1 VRSSVDRRALYDLA
15 HLGEAI
21 GDPSRAAMLI
31 ALMGGVA
38 RPASELARAAGIAP
52 STASSHLRQLVRAGL
67 VVGREQGRHRY
78 FALAGPRVAE
88 TIERLATLH
97 EGSPPRVLR
106 HDDALAVAR
115 TCYTHL
121 AGRIAVAFWAR
132 AAERGWVRW
141 GDTKVSLSTKGYE
154 ELARQGLDVDASLP
168 GSPCLDWTE
177 RRPHVSGRLGIA
189 LCAALLESGWLKRT
203 PDSRALRVTSRG
215 ERGFAVLGVSGLV
228 R

>member
-1 VRSSVDRRALYDLA
+1 VRSSLDRRALYDLA

-38 RPASELARAAGIAP
+38 RPASELARAARIAP

-67 VVGREQGRHRY
+67 VVVREQGRHRY

-97 EGSPPRVLR
+97 EGLPSPVPR

-132 AAERGWVRW
+132 AVERDWVRW
-141 GDTKVSLSTKGYE
+141 ADTAVNLSTKGHE
-154 ELARQGLDVDASLP
+154 ELARQGLDVDVSLP

-189 LCAALLESGWLKRT
+189 VCVALLEGGWLKRI
-203 PDSRALRVTSRG
+203 PDSRVLRVTSRG
-215 ERGFAVLGVSGLV
+215 ARGFAALGVKGLG